1 MSNKPSGI
9 NTTLEMIRRFSSTVI
24 DCAEREN
31 AIESNFRLRTAR
43 AKREYEE
50 GLSDLDALHQGNL
63 AEAQSI
69 LHNHTERAKTLYNN
83 RQSRIE
89 EAHSNALSQS
99 SNTLENERGRKISAV
114 QAKTLKAKRKNE
126 NELSEAKKLQNE
138 IGNVLGKH
146 IDEFKDL
153 RKSIL
158 VSFRGFPLL
167 SRKLKKQTLEQND
180 NQHEASPNLPSIC
193 KDIEKT
199 INRTR
204 EDLQDFDSNLIPKV
218 FRFIPL
224 QWLTPIT
231 AIAAIGITL
240 LGYYL
245 EWEGKKEY
253 LLSYGIAAICLS
265 ILFFIKSRSSHTA
278 IISAEKISKQLLHIR
293 SSIVQCDKGLDSWIK
308 NRKTSIEEELEKYIT
323 DLNKGLGSAIENA
336 EEIGMDKP
344 KKLDKQRQNLKEK
357 NSSFHSLTLEK
368 IQKEN
373 DESIASAISNFESEK
388 KKLIAGRDNETE
400 EAQIEH
406 KNKWEELQSEWKNET
421 ETISKWLCEEKTAT
435 NQLFPAWKKDWLD
448 SWTSPE
454 TFPHCATFG
463 SLELDPSLF
472 GEGPPESPD
481 LQLPEPDSLK
491 IPLNIRL
498 PHSGSILFETESS
511 GDKKIV
517 DSINNIILRLL
528 SVAPAG
534 KLSFSIF
541 DPVGLGQNFAGITH
555 LADYEDSIINKRIW
569 TQREHIETRINELNE
584 HMEKVIQMYLRNEYE
599 TITDYNEK
607 AGNIAEKYHFLVVAD
622 FPTNFSETATR
633 GLMSIAANG
642 ARCGIYTLIHWDK
655 RQALP
660 EALDID
666 DLRKTSILIEQDK
679 KGNLALV
686 NGLEKGARLHLESPP
701 CSNDAIDFVQRIGD
715 ESSDSNRIEV
725 PFSHIIPSDG
735 EHWSGDTSEELK
747 IPIGRTGATKL
758 QYLSI
763 GKGTKQHALLAGKTG
778 SGKSTLFHVMITNLA
793 LHFSPEQ
800 VEFYLVDFKKGV
812 EFKSYGVKKLPHA
825 KVVAIESDREFGLS
839 VLQKLDHELK
849 ERGELFR
856 KVGTQDIAGYKR
868 SSGESMP
875 RTLLMIDEFQ
885 EFFVED
891 DKIAQQASVLL
902 DRIVRQGRAFGIHVV
917 LGSQTLGGAY
927 SLARATLGQM
937 VIRIALM
944 CNEADAYLI
953 MDEGNPAPRLLTR
966 PGEGIYND
974 SAGAIESNSP
984 FQTVWL
990 SEQERNSHLD
1000 HINTLNDSAGNQ
1012 QGSPIVFE
1020 GNAPA
1025 DVTENRELTEL
1036 LRQSEPP
1043 SPINPKIWLGAPN
1056 AIKGPTEVIFQ
1067 RQSGNHLLL
1076 VGQRDDAIMAIMS
1089 IAIVSLSAQFARDD
1103 ISFIFIDSN
1112 PQGSNERDTIEKYI
1126 KSISSKIDTNFD
1138 HDAEELIQSIGQ
1150 EMTRRESSTS
1160 KNESPIFIFIN
1171 DLQKFKKLRYD
1182 EELAYSFDD
1191 SSKEGNPALILNE
1204 IITEGP
1210 PLGIHLIVAIDSY
1223 NNIGRTLSRKGL
1235 SEFEMRVLF
1244 QMSANDSAALIDSTK
1259 ASSIGMHRALFY
1271 SEQEGYLETFR
1282 PYHLPN
1288 DSWINEK
1295 S

>member
-1 MSNKPSGI
+1 VSNKPSGI
-9 NTTLEMIRRFSSTVI
+9 NTTLKIIRRFSSAVI
-24 DCAEREN
+24 DCADREN
-31 AIESNFRLRTAR
+31 SIENNYRLRTAR

-50 GLSDLDALHQGNL
+50 GRSDLDALHQGSL

-69 LHNHTERAKTLYNN
+69 LHNHTERAKALYNN
-83 RQSRIE
+83 RESRIE
-89 EAHSNALSQS
+89 EAYSNALNQS
-99 SNTLENERGRKISAV
+99 SDTLETQRGRKISEV
-114 QAKTLKAKRKNE
+114 QAKTLEAKRKNE
-126 NELSEAKKLQNE
+126 SALSEAKETQVR
-138 IGNVLGKH
+138 IDNVSKKH
-146 IDEFKDL
+146 VHEFKYL
-153 RKSIL
+153 KNKVLS
-158 VSFRGFPLL
+158 SFRGFPLL
-167 SRKLKKQTLEQND
+167 SRKLKKQILNQKDRQQN
-180 NQHEASPNLPSIC
+180 EAPDLPRIC
-193 KDIEKT
+193 TDIEKT
-199 INRTR
+199 IKSTS
-204 EDLQDFDSNLIPKV
+204 EDLKDFDSNLIPKI

-224 QWLTPIT
+224 QWLAPIT
-231 AIAAIGITL
+231 TIGIGL
-240 LGYYL
+240 LGYYIF
-245 EWEGKKEY
+245 EWEGGGEY
-253 LLSYGIAAICLS
+253 LLSCGIAALCLL
-265 ILFFIKSRSSHTA
+265 ILWIIKTRSSTVA
-278 IISAEKISKQLLHIR
+278 KSSAEKISKQLIRIR
-293 SSIVQCDKGLDSWIK
+293 SSFDQFDEGRDSWMKDKK
-308 NRKTSIEEELEKYIT
+308 NAIEEELEKYVET
-323 DLNKGLGSAIENA
+323 LNENLGSAIENA
-336 EEIGMDKP
+336 EEIGMGKP
-344 KKLDKQRQNLKEK
+344 KKLEKQHQNIKEK
-357 NSSFHSLTLEK
+357 NSSIHFLNLEN
-368 IQKEN
+368 IQKAN
-373 DESIASAISNFESEK
+373 KDSIASAISNFESEK
-388 KKLIAGRDNETE
+388 GKLVKVRDNEIE
-400 EAQIEH
+400 EAEIEH
-406 KNKWEELQSEWKNET
+406 KNKWGELVSEWGNEA
-421 ETISKWLCEEKTAT
+421 ETISKWLREEKTVT
-435 NQLFPAWKKDWLD
+435 SQLFPVWEKSWLD
-448 SWTSPE
+448 SWTPPE
-454 TFPHCATFG
+454 TFSHCATFG
-463 SLELDPSLF
+463 LLELDPNLF
-472 GEGPPESPD
+472 GESPPKSSSLKLPD
-481 LQLPEPDSLK
+481 PDSLK
-491 IPLNIRL
+491 IPLNIKI

-511 GDKKIV
+511 ENNTII

-569 TQREHIETRINELNE
+569 TQREQIEARIIELNE

-622 FPTNFSETATR
+622 FPTNFSEAAAR

-655 RQALP
+655 RQSLP

-666 DLRKTSILIEQDK
+666 DLRKSNILIEQDK
-679 KGNLALV
+679 AGNLALV
-686 NGLEKGARLHLESPP
+686 NGLKKGTSLHLESPP

-715 ESSDSNRIEV
+715 ESSNSNRIEV
-725 PFSHIIPSDG
+725 PFSYIIPSEG
-735 EHWSGDTSEELK
+735 EHWSGDTSNELK

-793 LHFSPEQ
+793 LHFSPDQ

-825 KVVAIESDREFGLS
+825 KVIAIESDREFGLS

-856 KVGTQDIAGYKR
+856 EVGAQDIAGYKR

-875 RTLLMIDEFQ
+875 RTLLLIDEFQ

-891 DKIAQQASVLL
+891 DKIAQQTSVLL

-974 SAGAIESNSP
+974 SAGAIEGNSP

-1000 HINTLNDSAGNQ
+1000 HINTLNELAGNQ

-1025 DVTENRELTEL
+1025 DVTENRELAEL
-1036 LRQSEPP
+1036 LKQPTPP

-1056 AIKGPTEVIFQ
+1056 AIKGPTEVIFH

-1089 IAIVSLSAQFARDD
+1089 IAIVSLSAQFNNDD
-1103 ISFIFIDSN
+1103 ISFVFIDSN
-1112 PQGSNERDTIEKYI
+1112 PQGSNEREAIEKYI

-1138 HDAEELIQSIGQ
+1138 QDAGELIQSIGQ
-1150 EMTRRESSTS
+1150 EMKRRESATS
-1160 KNESPIFIFIN
+1160 KNEPPVFIFIN
-1171 DLQKFKKLRYD
+1171 GLQKFKKLRYD

-1191 SSKEGNPALILNE
+1191 SSKESNPALILNE

-1223 NNIGRTLSRKGL
+1223 NNIGRTLSRKAL
-1235 SEFEMRVLF
+1235 SEFEMRILF

-1282 PYHLPN
+1282 PYYMPS
-1288 DSWINEK
+1288 DSWIQEK